1 MTYVLS
7 DIHGNLQ
14 RFKSIMAQINLQT
27 NDTLYVLGDV
37 IDRYAGGIKILRQIM
52 RMPNTKMLIGNHE
65 YMMLNAIG
73 HCKDAAEEKENT
85 NRREKRLWY
94 RNGGTITHEQLKHY
108 RKDIRAEIFDFIRQL
123 PTNLE
128 VEVNG
133 IRYKLVHASP
143 EGNYMKSPWNIYD
156 YKSSREFAIWNRW
169 DETQPIPEG
178 YVLIFGHTPTC
189 YFHDKMPC
197 DFSHGKLDFITA
209 RIVNPANFFREETV
223 DLLHDNYGY
232 VENSIL
238 TDSQRQKVRD
248 KVAF

>member
-14 RFKSIMAQINLQT
+14 RFESIMTQINLQT

-52 RMPNTKMLIGNHE
+52 RMPNAKMLIGNHE

-73 HCKDAAEEKENT
+73 HCKDAVEEKENT

-94 RNGGTITHEQLKHY
+94 RNGGMITHEQLKHY

-133 IRYKLVHASP
+133 VKYKLVHASP
-143 EGNYMKSPWNIYD
+143 EENYMLLIYQ
-156 YKSSREFAIWNRW
+156 KALSQA
-169 DETQPIPEG
+169 
-178 YVLIFGHTPTC
+178 
-189 YFHDKMPC
+189 
-197 DFSHGKLDFITA
+197 DFSKNPMISFSVLRAKVETTA
-209 RIVNPANFFREETV
+209 SPVFSRVCGGFSVFSNVPICSVKCRTMP
-223 DLLHDNYGY
+223 
-232 VENSIL
+232 
-238 TDSQRQKVRD
+238 
-248 KVAF
+248 

>member
-52 RMPNTKMLIGNHE
+52 RMPNAKMLIGNHE

-94 RNGGTITHEQLKHY
+94 RNGGMITHEQLKHY
-108 RKDIRAEIFDFIRQL
+108 RKDIRAEIFNFIRQL

-133 IRYKLVHASP
+133 VKYKLVHASP

-156 YKSSREFAIWNRW
+156 YKNSREFAIWDRW

-189 YFHDKMPC
+189 YFHDKMPWC
-197 DFSHGKLDFITA
+197 IWKGDNAIGIDCGSGYEYGRLSCLRLDDMKEFYS
-209 RIVNPANFFREETV
+209 
-223 DLLHDNYGY
+223 DC
-232 VENSIL
+232 
-238 TDSQRQKVRD
+238 
-248 KVAF
+248 